1 MQRLSGRGH
10 HIEDIV
16 LRSIWRN
23 VQTVEMKIGHLHA
36 GMTETIFF
44 RLGGEL
50 ILVFHV
56 QSTSRLDANDRWRVV
71 ALKAKF
77 GFTGDWIRRRHERDR
92 RACLWQFRDD
102 SVLRTGRGDKQSDVC
117 YPAKCVWQELLQHL
131 HRKIYRLLSGTAT
144 ARA

>member
-1 MQRLSGRGH
+1 M
-10 HIEDIV
+10 
-16 LRSIWRN
+16 RSIWRN

-92 RACLWQFRDD
+92 RACLWQFTAH
-102 SVLRTGRGDKQSDVC
+102 SVLRTCRGGKQAGGF
-117 YPAKCVWQELLQHL
+117 YPTK
-131 HRKIYRLLSGTAT
+131 
-144 ARA
+144 